1 MTGNEPEGLLR
12 VLIVYERPAADKVIC
27 HARCVSVGRSVFPG
41 DLVLP
46 MDTPP
51 DAGGPPARVL
61 RIHRQPY
68 GEFTELTPGWSAVV
82 ELEGADLSWVR
93 PDANLR
99 VVPPVTGTDQV
110 QGD

>member
-12 VLIVYERPAADKVIC
+12 VLIVYERPSANKVIC
-27 HARCVSVGRSVFPG
+27 HARCISVGRSVFPG
-41 DLVLP
+41 DSVLP
-46 MDTPP
+46 TDSPP

-82 ELEGADLSWVR
+82 ELEGADLSWVQ
-93 PDANLR
+93 PGTKCR
-99 VVPPVTGTDQV
+99 VVPAATGTELGQT
-110 QGD
+110 G